1 MRHVANCSHTS
12 VVLLSCVRPH
22 CASSR
27 PIGCN
32 ASGNVSRSEVVQG
45 GEDAQ
50 ADIPRISEVKLHF
63 FGSRRN
69 AIGIP
74 SRLDVIQFALSP
86 SSVFT
91 ARGAGTAILAGCRRS
106 ASPSDATSKGSRSSG
121 TGSGRRR
128 GTVQHPS
135 PWWRYSAAKLD
146 GHRSISPNTMSSEP
160 MIAATSPSMCPRV
173 RKSIACKCANEG
185 ARILHLYGRLVPSAM
200 R

>member
-50 ADIPRISEVKLHF
+50 ADIPRISEVKATLLRLSSQRDRHTF
-63 FGSRRN
+63 SIGCDPVRLVALIGLYRAWRWYGHTRRM
-69 AIGIP
+69 
-74 SRLDVIQFALSP
+74 QALCQP
-86 SSVFT
+86 QRCNVE
-91 ARGAGTAILAGCRRS
+91 
-106 ASPSDATSKGSRSSG
+106 GSRSSG

-135 PWWRYSAAKLD
+135 PWWRYSAAKRD

-173 RKSIACKCANEG
+173 RKSIACKCAKDG
-185 ARILHLYGRLVPSAM
+185 ARILHL
-200 R
+200 